1 MNDSIKPIGRM
12 CPATI
17 GALPT
22 SYLISLSYEEQL
34 IYLCNKM
41 DEMINF
47 LNNNITAQLREYI
60 NNEFNNMMINT
71 MYIPETETLVLYLD
85 RSGS

>member
-12 CPATI
+12 CPSTI

>member
-1 MNDSIKPIGRM
+1 MNNKLKPVGKM
-12 CPATI
+12 CGSI

-41 DEMINF
+41 DEVINF
-47 LNNNITAQLREYI
+47 INDNIDSEIHEYI
-60 NNEFNNMMINT
+60 DQRFNEIMLNA
-71 MYIPETETLVLYLD
+71 MYDSTTETLILYLD
-85 RSGS
+85 NEGE

>member
-1 MNDSIKPIGRM
+1 MNNKLKPVGKM
-12 CPATI
+12 CGSI

-34 IYLCNKM
+34 LILCNKI

-47 LNNNITAQLREYI
+47 INNNISDEIKQYI
-60 NNEFNNMMINT
+60 NEQFNEMMINA
-71 MYIPETETLVLYLD
+71 MYEAETETLVLYLTRD
-85 RSGS
+85 E